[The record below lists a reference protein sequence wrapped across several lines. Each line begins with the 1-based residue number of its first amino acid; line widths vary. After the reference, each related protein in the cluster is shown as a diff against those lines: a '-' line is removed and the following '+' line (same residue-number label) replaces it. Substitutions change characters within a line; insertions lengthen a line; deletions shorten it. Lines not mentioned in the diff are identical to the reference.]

1 MRLSNRSRIP
11 IYNFVLTLINVLIV
25 IGLAG
30 FILEKTRLAMFGNE
44 SVLFVLLPVVLL
56 ILFLVRGRQIFE
68 YDSDGE
74 AVNFK
79 NRNIIPFL
87 SKEIRDEFP
96 KYKILSYEV
105 VNAIFF
111 KKLFVKIKSRKDHH
125 QAIILKYDI
134 SYLTD
139 KEIKDLKFDL
149 LISITPKELVV
160 VELKPYTDAK

>member
-44 SVLFVLLPVVLL
+44 SILFILLPVVLL

-105 VNAIFF
+105 VNAFLF
-111 KKLFVKIKSRKDHH
+111 KKLYVKIKSRKEHH

-139 KEIKDLKFDL
+139 KEIKDLKF
-149 LISITPKELVV
+149 S
-160 VELKPYTDAK
+160 LKKIIKANREANREGKTQG

>member
-30 FILEKTRLAMFGNE
+30 FILEKIRLAMFGNE

-111 KKLFVKIKSRKDHH
+111 KKLFVKIKSRKEHH

-139 KEIKDLKFDL
+139 KEIKDLKFSL
-149 LISITPKELVV
+149 KKIIKANKEANR
-160 VELKPYTDAK
+160 EGKTQG

>member
-11 IYNFVLTLINVLIV
+11 IYNFVLILINVLIV

-44 SVLFVLLPVVLL
+44 SILFVLLPVVLL

-111 KKLFVKIKSRKDHH
+111 KKLFVKIKSRKEHH

-139 KEIKDLKFDL
+139 KEIKDLKFSL
-149 LISITPKELVV
+149 KKIIKANKEANR
-160 VELKPYTDAK
+160 EGKTQG

>member
-105 VNAIFF
+105 VNAIVF
-111 KKLFVKIKSRKDHH
+111 KKLYIKIKSKKEHI
-125 QAIILKYDI
+125 AVLKYDI

-139 KEIKDLKFDL
+139 KEIKDLKF
-149 LISITPKELVV
+149 S
-160 VELKPYTDAK
+160 LKKNYKGQYRSKQRR

>member
-11 IYNFVLTLINVLIV
+11 IYNFVLILINVLIV

-74 AVNFK
+74 VVNFK

-105 VNAIFF
+105 VNAIIF
-111 KKLFVKIKSRKDHH
+111 KRLYIKIKSKKEQRH
-125 QAIILKYDI
+125 AIILKYDI

-139 KEIKDLKFDL
+139 KEIKDLKF
-149 LISITPKELVV
+149 S
-160 VELKPYTDAK
+160 LKKIIKANRGANREGKTQG

>member
-11 IYNFVLTLINVLIV
+11 IYNFVFTLINVLIL

-44 SVLFVLLPVVLL
+44 SILFVLLPVVLL

-105 VNAIFF
+105 VNAFLF
-111 KKLFVKIKSRKDHH
+111 KKLYVKIKSRKEHH
-125 QAIILKYDI
+125 QAVILKYDI

-139 KEIKDLKFDL
+139 KEIKDLKFSL
-149 LISITPKELVV
+149 KKIIKANKEANR
-160 VELKPYTDAK
+160 EGKTQG

>member
-111 KKLFVKIKSRKDHH
+111 KKLYVKIKSRKEHH

-139 KEIKDLKFDL
+139 KEIKDLKFSL
-149 LISITPKELVV
+149 KKIIKANKEANR
-160 VELKPYTDAK
+160 EGKTQG

>member
-44 SVLFVLLPVVLL
+44 SILFILLPVVLL

-68 YDSDGE
+68 YDSDGG

-105 VNAIFF
+105 VNAFLF
-111 KKLFVKIKSRKDHH
+111 KKLYVKIKSRKEHH

-134 SYLTD
+134 SYLTN
-139 KEIKDLKFDL
+139 KEIKDLKFSL
-149 LISITPKELVV
+149 KKIIKANKEANR
-160 VELKPYTDAK
+160 EGKTQG

>member
-44 SVLFVLLPVVLL
+44 SILFVLLPVLLL

-111 KKLFVKIKSRKDHH
+111 KKLFVKIKSRKEHH

-139 KEIKDLKFDL
+139 KEIKDLKF
-149 LISITPKELVV
+149 S
-160 VELKPYTDAK
+160 LKKIIKANREANREGKTQG

>member
-11 IYNFVLTLINVLIV
+11 IYNFVLTLINVLSV

-44 SVLFVLLPVVLL
+44 SILFVLLPVVLL

-111 KKLFVKIKSRKDHH
+111 KKLFVKIKSRKEHH

-139 KEIKDLKFDL
+139 KEIKDLKFSL
-149 LISITPKELVV
+149 KKIIKANKEANR
-160 VELKPYTDAK
+160 EGKTQG

>member
-25 IGLAG
+25 IGLAR
-30 FILEKTRLAMFGNE
+30 FILKKTRLAMFGNE
-44 SVLFVLLPVVLL
+44 SILFVLLPVVLL

-111 KKLFVKIKSRKDHH
+111 KKLFVKIKSRKEHH

-139 KEIKDLKFDL
+139 KEIKDLKFSL
-149 LISITPKELVV
+149 KKIIKANREANKEG
-160 VELKPYTDAK
+160 KTQG

>member
-44 SVLFVLLPVVLL
+44 SILFVLLPVVLL

-111 KKLFVKIKSRKDHH
+111 KKLFVKIKSRKEHH
-125 QAIILKYDI
+125 QAVILKYDI

-139 KEIKDLKFDL
+139 KEIKDLKFSL
-149 LISITPKELVV
+149 KKIIKANKEANR
-160 VELKPYTDAK
+160 EGKTQG

>member
-44 SVLFVLLPVVLL
+44 SVLFVLLPVALL

-105 VNAIFF
+105 VNAFLF
-111 KKLFVKIKSRKDHH
+111 KKLYVKIKSRKEHH

-139 KEIKDLKFDL
+139 KEIKDLKFSL
-149 LISITPKELVV
+149 KKIIKANKEANR
-160 VELKPYTDAK
+160 EGKTQG

>member
-139 KEIKDLKFDL
+139 KEIKALKFSL
-149 LISITPKELVV
+149 KKIIKANKEANR
-160 VELKPYTDAK
+160 EGKTQG

>member
-111 KKLFVKIKSRKDHH
+111 KKLFVKIKSRKGHH

-139 KEIKDLKFDL
+139 KEIKDLKFSL
-149 LISITPKELVV
+149 KKIIKANKEANR
-160 VELKPYTDAK
+160 EGKTQG

>member
-44 SVLFVLLPVVLL
+44 SILFVLLPVVLL

-111 KKLFVKIKSRKDHH
+111 KKLFVKIKSRKEHH

-139 KEIKDLKFDL
+139 KEIKDLKF
-149 LISITPKELVV
+149 S
-160 VELKPYTDAK
+160 LKKIIKANREPNREGKTQG

>member
-105 VNAIFF
+105 VNAIVF
-111 KKLFVKIKSRKDHH
+111 KKLYIKIKSKKEHI
-125 QAIILKYDI
+125 AVLKYDI

-139 KEIKDLKFDL
+139 KEIKDLKTSL
-149 LISITPKELVV
+149 RKIIHQNKEANR
-160 VELKPYTDAK
+160 EGKTQG

>member
-44 SVLFVLLPVVLL
+44 SILFVLLPVVLL

-111 KKLFVKIKSRKDHH
+111 KKLFVKIKSKKEHH

-139 KEIKDLKFDL
+139 KEIKDLKFSL
-149 LISITPKELVV
+149 KKIIKANKEANR
-160 VELKPYTDAK
+160 EGKTQG

>member
-44 SVLFVLLPVVLL
+44 SILFILLPVVLL

-105 VNAIFF
+105 VNAIVF
-111 KKLFVKIKSRKDHH
+111 KKLYIKIKSKKEHI
-125 QAIILKYDI
+125 AVLKYDI

-139 KEIKDLKFDL
+139 KEIKDLKTSL
-149 LISITPKELVV
+149 RKIIHQNKEANR
-160 VELKPYTDAK
+160 EGKTQG

>member
-1 MRLSNRSRIP
+1 MRLSNRSRMP
-11 IYNFVLTLINVLIV
+11 IYNFVLTLINVLIL

-105 VNAIFF
+105 VNAIVF
-111 KKLFVKIKSRKDHH
+111 KKLYIKIKSKKEHI
-125 QAIILKYDI
+125 AVLKYDI

-139 KEIKDLKFDL
+139 KEIKDLKTSL
-149 LISITPKELVV
+149 RKIIHQNKEARR
-160 VELKPYTDAK
+160 EGKTQTE

>member
-11 IYNFVLTLINVLIV
+11 IYNFVFTLINVLIV

-44 SVLFVLLPVVLL
+44 SILFILLPVVLL

-111 KKLFVKIKSRKDHH
+111 KKLFVKIKSRKEHH

-139 KEIKDLKFDL
+139 KEIKDLKFSL
-149 LISITPKELVV
+149 KKIIKANKEANR
-160 VELKPYTDAK
+160 EGKTQG

>member
-44 SVLFVLLPVVLL
+44 SILFVLLPVVLL

-105 VNAIFF
+105 VNAIIF
-111 KKLFVKIKSRKDHH
+111 KRLYIKIKSKKEQRH
-125 QAIILKYDI
+125 AIILKYDI

-139 KEIKDLKFDL
+139 KEIKDLKFSL
-149 LISITPKELVV
+149 KKIIKANKEANR
-160 VELKPYTDAK
+160 EGKTQG

>member
-56 ILFLVRGRQIFE
+56 ILFLLRGRQIFE

-105 VNAIFF
+105 VNAFLF
-111 KKLFVKIKSRKDHH
+111 KKLYVKIKSRKEHH

-139 KEIKDLKFDL
+139 KEIKDLKF
-149 LISITPKELVV
+149 S
-160 VELKPYTDAK
+160 LKKIIKANREANREGKTQG

>member
-44 SVLFVLLPVVLL
+44 SILFVLLPVVLL

-111 KKLFVKIKSRKDHH
+111 KKLFVKIKSRKGHH

-139 KEIKDLKFDL
+139 KEIKDLKFSL
-149 LISITPKELVV
+149 KKIIKANKE
-160 VELKPYTDAK
+160 AKREGKTQG

>member
-30 FILEKTRLAMFGNE
+30 FVLEKTRLAMFGNE

-105 VNAIFF
+105 VNAFLF
-111 KKLFVKIKSRKDHH
+111 KKLYVKIKSRKQHH

-139 KEIKDLKFDL
+139 KEIKDLKFSL
-149 LISITPKELVV
+149 KKIIKANKEANR
-160 VELKPYTDAK
+160 EGKTQG

>member
-105 VNAIFF
+105 VNAIVF
-111 KKLFVKIKSRKDHH
+111 KKLYIKIKSKKEHI
-125 QAIILKYDI
+125 AVLKYDI

-139 KEIKDLKFDL
+139 KEIKDLKF
-149 LISITPKELVV
+149 S
-160 VELKPYTDAK
+160 LKKIIKANIEANREGKTQG

>member
-11 IYNFVLTLINVLIV
+11 IYNFVLILINVLIV

-30 FILEKTRLAMFGNE
+30 FVLEKTRLAMFGNE
-44 SVLFVLLPVVLL
+44 SILFVLLPVVLL

-111 KKLFVKIKSRKDHH
+111 KKLFVKIKSRKEHH
-125 QAIILKYDI
+125 QAVILKYDI

-139 KEIKDLKFDL
+139 KEIKDLKFSL
-149 LISITPKELVV
+149 KKIIKANKEANR
-160 VELKPYTDAK
+160 EGKTQG

>member
-44 SVLFVLLPVVLL
+44 SILFVLLPVVLL

-79 NRNIIPFL
+79 NKNIIPFL

-105 VNAIFF
+105 VNAFLF
-111 KKLFVKIKSRKDHH
+111 KKLYVKIKSRKEHH

-139 KEIKDLKFDL
+139 KEIKDLKF
-149 LISITPKELVV
+149 S
-160 VELKPYTDAK
+160 LKKIIKANREANREGKTQG

>member
-1 MRLSNRSRIP
+1 MRLSNRNKAP
-11 IYNFVLTLINVLIV
+11 YYNFLLTLINVIIV
-25 IGLAG
+25 LGIFA
-30 FILEKTRLAMFGNE
+30 FILEKTRLAMFGGE
-44 SVLFVLLPVVLL
+44 EVLFLIIPFCLLLL
-56 ILFLVRGRQIFE
+56 FILRGRQIFE

-111 KKLFVKIKSRKDHH
+111 KKLFVKIKSRKERH
-125 QAIILKYDI
+125 QAVILKYDI

-139 KEIKDLKFDL
+139 KEIKDLKFSL
-149 LISITPKELVV
+149 KKIIKANKEANR
-160 VELKPYTDAK
+160 EGKTQG

>member
-44 SVLFVLLPVVLL
+44 SILFVLLPVVLL
-56 ILFLVRGRQIFE
+56 ILFLMRGRQIFE

-105 VNAIFF
+105 VNAIFL
-111 KKLFVKIKSRKDHH
+111 KKLFVKIKSRKEHH

-139 KEIKDLKFDL
+139 KEIKDLKFSL
-149 LISITPKELVV
+149 KKIIKANKEANR
-160 VELKPYTDAK
+160 EGKTQG

>member
-1 MRLSNRSRIP
+1 
-11 IYNFVLTLINVLIV
+11 
-25 IGLAG
+25 
-30 FILEKTRLAMFGNE
+30 MFGNE
-44 SVLFVLLPVVLL
+44 SVLFVLLPFVLL

-105 VNAIFF
+105 VNAFLF
-111 KKLFVKIKSRKDHH
+111 KKLYVKIKSRKEHH

-139 KEIKDLKFDL
+139 KEIKDLKFSL
-149 LISITPKELVV
+149 KKIIKANKEANR
-160 VELKPYTDAK
+160 EGKTQG

>member
-11 IYNFVLTLINVLIV
+11 IYNFVFTLINVLIL

-44 SVLFVLLPVVLL
+44 SVLFVLLPVLLL
-56 ILFLVRGRQIFE
+56 ILFLMRGRQIFE

-105 VNAIFF
+105 VNAIVF
-111 KKLFVKIKSRKDHH
+111 KKLYIKIKSKKEHI
-125 QAIILKYDI
+125 AVLKYDI

-139 KEIKDLKFDL
+139 KEIKDLKTSL
-149 LISITPKELVV
+149 RKIIHQNKEARR
-160 VELKPYTDAK
+160 EGKTQTE

>member
-44 SVLFVLLPVVLL
+44 SILFILLPVVLL

-139 KEIKDLKFDL
+139 KEIKDLKF
-149 LISITPKELVV
+149 S
-160 VELKPYTDAK
+160 LKKIIKANREANREGKTQG

>member
-105 VNAIFF
+105 VNAIVF
-111 KKLFVKIKSRKDHH
+111 KKLYIKIKSKKEHI
-125 QAIILKYDI
+125 AVLKYDI

-139 KEIKDLKFDL
+139 KEIKDLKF
-149 LISITPKELVV
+149 S
-160 VELKPYTDAK
+160 LKKIIKANREANREGKTQG